1 METKEFLSIIGIIPT
16 KELLDN
22 SKLKQIINY
31 INENDI
37 VIFDT
42 GIYIK
47 KEAFEIL
54 LNDVNSVETIIKI
67 LSTDA
72 DVMCLNRDAKNI
84 TKFYNLYNF
93 KFVEWLGKNTEIL
106 IDEEY
111 LKYAT
116 KEWTENV
123 LFNSN
128 KIIHIGKERV
138 TIRENP
144 HKKDTS
150 NYIAPIEL
158 NIESLIQ
165 AKQKGILK
173 EVLQKATQAM

>member
-67 LSTDA
+67 LST
-72 DVMCLNRDAKNI
+72 R
-84 TKFYNLYNF
+84 
-93 KFVEWLGKNTEIL
+93 
-106 IDEEY
+106 
-111 LKYAT
+111 
-116 KEWTENV
+116 
-123 LFNSN
+123 
-128 KIIHIGKERV
+128 
-138 TIRENP
+138 
-144 HKKDTS
+144 
-150 NYIAPIEL
+150 
-158 NIESLIQ
+158 
-165 AKQKGILK
+165 
-173 EVLQKATQAM
+173 